1 MPHTVVQSSKR
12 SATELQKKRLLLS
25 CSGGTLVCRG
35 EKREK
40 VYSAMRVRENFQP
53 HRSGDACWKVCRSDC
68 RRYWCCSCTVGP
80 VILTPVLVTQSV
92 RNVWSPPN
100 PLHHWVWRS

>member
-1 MPHTVVQSSKR
+1 MPHTVVQLSKR

-25 CSGGTLVCRG
+25 RAAGTLPCRR
-35 EKREK
+35 EKREN
-40 VYSAMRVRENFQP
+40 VYSAMRVRETSS
-53 HRSGDACWKVCRSDC
+53 HIAAAMRLEGVDSDC
-68 RRYWCCSCTVGP
+68 PCYWCCSCTVGP

-100 PLHHWVWRS
+100 PLHHRVWRS